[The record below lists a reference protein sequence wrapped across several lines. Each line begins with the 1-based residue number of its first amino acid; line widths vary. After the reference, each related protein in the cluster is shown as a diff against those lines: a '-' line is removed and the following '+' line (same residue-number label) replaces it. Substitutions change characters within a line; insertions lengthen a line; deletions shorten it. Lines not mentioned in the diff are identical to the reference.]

1 MIASRA
7 DAPAMESAIMN
18 AQRKSVHQMGM
29 PEPRESLGDLLGDL
43 MTQSTELVKGEVAL
57 AKAELR
63 DKTRLYS
70 SAALIIAVGVAFGLL
85 AAMAL
90 LAAGIIALATYTG
103 LATSALI
110 FGAALGAP
118 AALLFKR
125 GLRNFKNH
133 SS

>member
-1 MIASRA
+1 
-7 DAPAMESAIMN
+7 MN
-18 AQRKSVHQMGM
+18 AQREAVHQQAIS
-29 PEPRESLGDLLGDL
+29 EPRESLGDLLGDL
-43 MTQSTELVKGEVAL
+43 MTQSSDLVKGEVAL
-57 AKAELR
+57 ARAELR
-63 DKTRLYS
+63 DKARLYS

-103 LATSALI
+103 LAPSALI

-118 AALLFKR
+118 ATLLFNQ
-125 GLRNFKNH
+125 GMRNFKRH